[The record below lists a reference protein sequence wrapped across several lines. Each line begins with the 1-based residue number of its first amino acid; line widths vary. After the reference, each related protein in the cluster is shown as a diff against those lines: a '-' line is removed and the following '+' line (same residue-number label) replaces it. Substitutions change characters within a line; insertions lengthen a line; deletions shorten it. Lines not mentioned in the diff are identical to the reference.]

1 MLDRE
6 NTNIIIYTTSWCGPC
21 KSAKKLLS
29 DYGFDF
35 KEIDIEKENIT
46 REHMASMTKG
56 LQVPQIM
63 INGEPIGGFE
73 DLVKYFDANL

>member
-21 KSAKKLLS
+21 KSAKKLIS

-56 LQVPQIM
+56 LQVPQIV

>member
-35 KEIDIEKENIT
+35 KEIDIEKENIS
-46 REHMASMTKG
+46 REQMAAVTKG
-56 LQVPQIM
+56 LTVPQIV
-63 INGEPIGGFE
+63 INSEPIGGFE
-73 DLVKYFDANL
+73 NLVKYFDANL

>member
-46 REHMASMTKG
+46 REQMASMTKG
-56 LQVPQIM
+56 LQVPQIV

-73 DLVKYFDANL
+73 DLVKYFDENL

>member
-56 LQVPQIM
+56 LQVPQIV
-63 INGEPIGGFE
+63 INAEPIGGFE

>member
-1 MLDRE
+1 MPQ
-6 NTNIIIYTTSWCGPC
+6 IKFA

-46 REHMASMTKG
+46 REQMASMTKG
-56 LQVPQIM
+56 LQVPQIV

>member
-46 REHMASMTKG
+46 REQMASMPKG
-56 LQVPQIM
+56 LQVPQIV

>member
-1 MLDRE
+1 MLDRKK
-6 NTNIIIYTTSWCGPC
+6 TNIIIYTTSWCGPC

-46 REHMASMTKG
+46 REQMASMTKG
-56 LQVPQIM
+56 LQVPQIV